1 VVLALYPADV
11 IASADPTTSVESLPP
26 AYRRVWALGS
36 VGLSVTAILTCFPYA
51 IWSCFDVGFTVWF
64 VGEFEYSVLTATMF
78 FTIAPATYSKCDTV
92 RMRTHPSTVQTK
104 DITTRGNLPLV
115 VFCHAMPNLGFL
127 ARSDRDGTCGLG
139 H

>member
-1 VVLALYPADV
+1 MVLALYPADV
-11 IASADPTTSVESLPP
+11 IAAADANLSADPTASIESLPP
-26 AYRRVWALGS
+26 AYRRVWALRS
-36 VGLSVTAILTCFPYA
+36 TGLFVTALLTCFPYA

-78 FTIAPATYSKCDTV
+78 FTIAPATYSRCKTV
-92 RMRTHPSTVQTK
+92 CMRTQPPANQTTVFA
-104 DITTRGNLPLV
+104 RVLPD
-115 VFCHAMPNLGFL
+115 FSSL